1 MTEEELETTE
11 SEEVDLHTSRTLVDW
26 EVEDTE
32 KEKELT
38 DYSRFLSA

>member
-1 MTEEELETTE
+1 MTEEELETTGGGG
-11 SEEVDLHTSRTLVDW
+11 LTSRTLVDW

-38 DYSRFLSA
+38 DYSRFS